1 MGIIDNA
8 VAGALGYAIS
18 EMSKSN
24 SLRDVI
30 DQRIN
35 RSKQKVTL
43 EDLIDDY
50 ARQHGVY
57 THDNELAH
65 RLHQI
70 AARYE
75 EYNYKNIYDCR

>member
-18 EMSKSN
+18 EMSKSH

-43 EDLIDDY
+43 EDLKRRRTLI
-50 ARQHGVY
+50 
-57 THDNELAH
+57 ELH
-65 RLHQI
+65 RKSPI
-70 AARYE
+70 NSY
-75 EYNYKNIYDCR
+75 

>member
-18 EMSKSN
+18 EMSKSH

-30 DQRIN
+30 DQRNN
-35 RSKQKVTL
+35 RSKQKVAL

-57 THDNELAH
+57 TQNNELAY

-75 EYNYKNIYDCR
+75 EYNYKNIYDWR

>member
-18 EMSKSN
+18 EMSQSHP
-24 SLRDVI
+24 LRDVI

-70 AARYE
+70 TARYE
-75 EYNYKNIYDCR
+75 EYNYKNIYDWR

>member
-18 EMSKSN
+18 EMSKSH

-75 EYNYKNIYDCR
+75 EYNYKNIYDRR